1 MEINME
7 NEILKD
13 LLRVTEENGALKK
26 EIEYLKEKV
35 KSQQSEINRY
45 ELHNFDF
52 DKIQDAFK

>member
-1 MEINME
+1 MD
-7 NEILKD
+7 NEMLKE

-45 ELHNFDF
+45 EVQNFDF
-52 DKIQDAFK
+52 DKIHDTFK